1 MKFELFEMLRY
12 IDAHTSSDSASSPSA
27 PTGTW
32 ITECPD
38 KDALPDRETKS
49 KKEFY
54 DLLPQMTP
62 SDLFRLYLHLHQE
75 ESSAQKCSP

>member
-12 IDAHTSSDSASSPSA
+12 IDTHLLSDGTSCPPVQSASE
-27 PTGTW
+27 
-32 ITECPD
+32 TECPD
-38 KDALPDRETKS
+38 KDTKE

-62 SDLFRLYLHLHQE
+62 SDLFQLYLHLRQE
-75 ESSAQKCSP
+75 ESSAQKRKPTF